1 MTITLADKT
10 ALVTGAGS
18 GIGRAIALA
27 FAKLDASVVV
37 ADIDPVKSAKLREE
51 LAGCGARSLVV
62 QADVRKADDVAHL
75 MREIDRSFGGLD
87 VLVNNVGSHL
97 GIIKKL
103 DATGDEEIDALYQT
117 NLRHMF
123 VVTRAALPLLRR
135 GAKGASIINVSSIEG
150 FRGCP
155 THVAYTTFKHAIT
168 GFTRSLAMEL
178 AHENIRVNTLAPE
191 TTDSEQVPLEMLMRP
206 KYREHTLRTIPL
218 GRFGKPED
226 SAGAAVYLA
235 TDLSAWVTGTS
246 VHVDGGGY
254 AAGGFYRTPD
264 GTWTVQP
271 VVTDAGLGYPPH
283 EE

>member
-1 MTITLADKT
+1 MTITLAGKT

-27 FAKLDASVVV
+27 FAKLEARIVV
-37 ADIDPVKSAKLREE
+37 ADIDSGKCAKLREE
-51 LAGCGARSLVV
+51 LTGLGAHALVV
-62 QADVRKADDVAHL
+62 QADVRKGDEIARL
-75 MREIDRSFGGLD
+75 MREIDLSFGGLD
-87 VLVNNVGSHL
+87 VLVNNVGHHL
-97 GIIKKL
+97 RLLKKL
-103 DATGDEEIDALYQT
+103 EETSDDEIDALYHI

-123 VVTRAALPLLRR
+123 LVTRAALPLLRR
-135 GAKGASIINVSSIEG
+135 SGKGASIINVSSIEG

-155 THVAYTTFKHAIT
+155 THVAYTTFKHAVT

-191 TTDSEQVPLEMLMRP
+191 TTESEQVPLDMLMRP

-271 VVTDAGLGYPPH
+271 VVTAAGLGYPPH
-283 EE
+283 DE

>member
-1 MTITLADKT
+1 MAITLAGKT

-27 FAKLDASVVV
+27 FANLDARIVV
-37 ADIDPVKSAKLREE
+37 ADIDPVKNAKLRDE
-51 LAGCGARSLVV
+51 LAGCGARALVV
-62 QADVRKADDVAHL
+62 QTDVRKGPEVAHL
-75 MREIDRSFGGLD
+75 MREIEQSFGGLD

-103 DATGDEEIDALYQT
+103 EATSDEEINALYET

-135 GAKGASIINVSSIEG
+135 SGKGASIINVSSIEG

-155 THVAYTTFKHAIT
+155 THIAYTTFKHAIT

-191 TTDSEQVPLEMLMRP
+191 TTESEQVPVEMLMRP

-226 SAGAAVYLA
+226 SAGAAIYLA

-271 VVTDAGLGYPPH
+271 VVTAAGLGYPPH

>member
-1 MTITLADKT
+1 MAITLAGKT

-27 FAKLDASVVV
+27 FGQLGARVVV
-37 ADIDPVKSAKLREE
+37 AEIDPDKNAKLRDQ
-51 LAGCGARSLVV
+51 LADCGTQSLVL
-62 QADVRKADDVAHL
+62 QTDVRKGDEVANL
-75 MREIDRSFGGLD
+75 MREIEKSCGGLD

-103 DATGDEEIDALYQT
+103 EATSDEEIDALYAT

-135 GAKGASIINVSSIEG
+135 SGKGASIINVSSIEG

-155 THVAYTTFKHAIT
+155 THVAYTTFKHAVT

-191 TTDSEQVPLEMLMRP
+191 TTESEQVPLELLMRP

-226 SAGAAVYLA
+226 SAGAAIYLA

-271 VVTDAGLGYPPH
+271 VVTAAGLGYPPH
-283 EE
+283 DE

>member
-1 MTITLADKT
+1 MTITLAGKT

-27 FAKLDASVVV
+27 FAKLGARIVV
-37 ADIDPVKSAKLREE
+37 ADIDPAKNAKLREE
-51 LAGCGARSLVV
+51 LTGLGTHALVV
-62 QADVRKADDVAHL
+62 QADVRKGDDVARL
-75 MREIDRSFGGLD
+75 MHEIDLSFGGLD
-87 VLVNNVGSHL
+87 VLVNNVGHHL
-97 GIIKKL
+97 RLLKKL
-103 DATGDEEIDALYQT
+103 EETSDDEIDALYHI

-123 VVTRAALPLLRR
+123 LVTRAALPLLRR
-135 GAKGASIINVSSIEG
+135 SGKGASIINVSSIEG

-155 THVAYTTFKHAIT
+155 THVAYTTFKHAVT

-191 TTDSEQVPLEMLMRP
+191 TTESEQVPLDMLMRP

-264 GTWTVQP
+264 GAWTVQP
-271 VVTDAGLGYPPH
+271 VVTAAGLGYPPH
-283 EE
+283 DE

>member
-1 MTITLADKT
+1 MAITLAGKT

-27 FAKLDASVVV
+27 FADLDARIVA
-37 ADIDPVKSAKLREE
+37 ADIDPVKNAKLRDE
-51 LAGCGARSLVV
+51 LARCGAQALVV
-62 QADVRKADDVAHL
+62 QTDVRKGPEVAHL
-75 MREIDRSFGGLD
+75 MREIEQSFGGLD

-103 DATGDEEIDALYQT
+103 EDSSDDEIDALYQT
-117 NLRHMF
+117 NLRHLF

-135 GAKGASIINVSSIEG
+135 SGKGASIINVSSIEG

-155 THVAYTTFKHAIT
+155 THIAYTTFKHAVT

-226 SAGAAVYLA
+226 SAGAAIYLA

-264 GTWTVQP
+264 GSWTVQP
-271 VVTDAGLGYPPH
+271 VVTAAGLGFPPH
-283 EE
+283 DE

>member
-1 MTITLADKT
+1 MNITLAGKT

-27 FAKLDASVVV
+27 FAQLGARVVV
-37 ADIDPVKSAKLREE
+37 AEMDAAKLPKIRAE
-51 LAGCGARSLVV
+51 LAACGGKSLVV
-62 QADVRKADDVAHL
+62 QTDVRKATDIARL
-75 MREIDRSFGGLD
+75 MSEITGTFGGLD

-103 DATGDEEIDALYQT
+103 AATSDEEIEALYQT
-117 NLRHMF
+117 NLRQIFSM
-123 VVTRAALPLLRR
+123 TREALPLLRHS
-135 GAKGASIINVSSIEG
+135 GKGGSIINVSSIEG

-168 GFTRSLAMEL
+168 GFTRAMAMEL

-191 TTDSEQVPLEMLMRP
+191 TTDSEQVPMGLLMRE

-226 SAGAAVYLA
+226 SAGAAIYLA

-264 GTWTVQP
+264 GSWTVQP
-271 VVTDAGLGYPPH
+271 VVIAAGLAYPPH

>member
-1 MTITLADKT
+1 MAITLAGKT

-27 FAKLDASVVV
+27 FANLDARIVA
-37 ADIDPVKSAKLREE
+37 ADIDPVKNAKLRDE
-51 LAGCGARSLVV
+51 LAGCGARALIV
-62 QADVRKADDVAHL
+62 QTDVRKGPEVANL
-75 MREIDRSFGGLD
+75 MREIEQSFGGLD

-103 DATGDEEIDALYQT
+103 EDSSDDEIDALYQT

-135 GAKGASIINVSSIEG
+135 SGKGASIINVSSIEG

-155 THVAYTTFKHAIT
+155 THIAYTTFKHAVT

-226 SAGAAVYLA
+226 SAGAAIYLA

-271 VVTDAGLGYPPH
+271 VVTAAGLGFPPH
-283 EE
+283 DD

>member
-1 MTITLADKT
+1 MAITLAGKT

-27 FAKLDASVVV
+27 FAQLGARIVV
-37 ADIDPVKSAKLREE
+37 ADIDPGKNVKLRGE
-51 LAGCGARSLVV
+51 LAACGAQSLVV
-62 QADVRKADDVAHL
+62 QTDVRKGDDVTNL
-75 MREIDRSFGGLD
+75 MLEIDRSFGGLD

-103 DATGDEEIDALYQT
+103 EDSSDDEIEALYQT
-117 NLRHMF
+117 NLRHLF

-135 GAKGASIINVSSIEG
+135 SGKGASIINVSSIEG

-155 THVAYTTFKHAIT
+155 THIAYTTFKHAIT

-191 TTDSEQVPLEMLMRP
+191 TTESEQVPLEVLMRP

-235 TDLSAWVTGTS
+235 TELSAWVTGTS

-271 VVTDAGLGYPPH
+271 VVTAAGLGYPPH

>member
-1 MTITLADKT
+1 MAITLAGKT

-27 FAKLDASVVV
+27 FAQLGARVVV
-37 ADIDPVKSAKLREE
+37 ADIDLVKNAKLRDE
-51 LAGCGARSLVV
+51 LTGCGAQSLVA
-62 QADVRKADDVAHL
+62 QTDVRRGDDVANL
-75 MREIDRSFGGLD
+75 MREIDRAFGGLD

-103 DATGDEEIDALYQT
+103 EDTSDEEIDALYQT
-117 NLRHMF
+117 NLRHLF

-135 GAKGASIINVSSIEG
+135 SGKGASIINVSSIEG

-155 THVAYTTFKHAIT
+155 THIAYTTFKHAVT

-191 TTDSEQVPLEMLMRP
+191 TTESEQVPLEMLMRP

-226 SAGAAVYLA
+226 SAGAAIYLA

-271 VVTDAGLGYPPH
+271 VVTAAGLAYPPH

>member
-1 MTITLADKT
+1 MAITLSGKT

-27 FAKLDASVVV
+27 FANLDARIVV
-37 ADIDPVKSAKLREE
+37 ADIDPVKNAKLRDE
-51 LAGCGARSLVV
+51 LARYGAQALVV
-62 QADVRKADDVAHL
+62 QTDVRKGPEVAHL
-75 MREIDRSFGGLD
+75 MREIEQSFGGLD

-103 DATGDEEIDALYQT
+103 EDSSDDEIDALYQT

-135 GAKGASIINVSSIEG
+135 SGKGASIINVSSIEG

-155 THVAYTTFKHAIT
+155 THIAYTTFKHAIT

-191 TTDSEQVPLEMLMRP
+191 TTESEQVPLEMLMRP

-226 SAGAAVYLA
+226 SAGAAIYLA

-264 GTWTVQP
+264 GSWTVQP
-271 VVTDAGLGYPPH
+271 VVTAAGLGFPPH
-283 EE
+283 DE

>member
-1 MTITLADKT
+1 MAITLAGKT

-27 FAKLDASVVV
+27 FANLDARIVV
-37 ADIDPVKSAKLREE
+37 ADIDPVKNAKLRDE
-51 LAGCGARSLVV
+51 LARCGAQALVV
-62 QADVRKADDVAHL
+62 QTDIRKSPEVANL
-75 MREIDRSFGGLD
+75 MREIEQSFGGLD

-103 DATGDEEIDALYQT
+103 EATSDEEINALYET

-135 GAKGASIINVSSIEG
+135 SGKGASIINVSSIEG

-155 THVAYTTFKHAIT
+155 THIAYTTFKHAIT

-191 TTDSEQVPLEMLMRP
+191 TTESEQVPVELLMRP

-226 SAGAAVYLA
+226 SAGAAIYLA

-271 VVTDAGLGYPPH
+271 VVTAAGLGYPPH

>member
-1 MTITLADKT
+1 MAITLAGKT

-27 FAKLDASVVV
+27 FANLDARIVV
-37 ADIDPVKSAKLREE
+37 ADIDPDKNAKLRAE
-51 LAGCGARSLVV
+51 LTGCGARALVV
-62 QADVRKADDVAHL
+62 QTDVRKSPEVANL
-75 MREIDRSFGGLD
+75 MREIEQSFGGLD

-103 DATGDEEIDALYQT
+103 EDSSDDEIDALYQT

-135 GAKGASIINVSSIEG
+135 SGKGASIINVSSIEG

-155 THVAYTTFKHAIT
+155 THIAYTTFKHAIT

-226 SAGAAVYLA
+226 SAGAAIYLA

-264 GTWTVQP
+264 GSWTVQP
-271 VVTDAGLGYPPH
+271 VVTAAGLGYPPH
-283 EE
+283 DD